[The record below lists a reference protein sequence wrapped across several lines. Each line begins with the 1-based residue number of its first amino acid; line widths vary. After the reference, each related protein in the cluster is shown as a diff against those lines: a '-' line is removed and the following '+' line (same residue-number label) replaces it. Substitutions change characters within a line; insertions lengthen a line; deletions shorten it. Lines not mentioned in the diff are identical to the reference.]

1 MPTKKEVINIIQN
14 VGLWSRKDIDSALE
28 EQEKTG
34 QPLREI
40 FQNRGMLPFG
50 EVSPSF
56 YFQLGIVQRE
66 LPPREIPQEVLSLL
80 PSKIVKNHRI
90 VPWEKRENG
99 IVVLVTD
106 DPINILAADYFKNLM
121 NIENLKDVEIIV
133 TFKEEMD
140 QLLEKYYG
148 EEEMEDL
155 TKMLQE
161 ASSATIDLDLPAET
175 VGEEDEEA
183 LALQAPVVKIVNL
196 IFVEALRR
204 RASDIHLEP
213 LEKKFRVRFRIDG
226 VLYEIVSPPKRVEK
240 AVIARIKLMAKM
252 NLAEKRLPQDGRIML
267 DISGR
272 PIDFRVST
280 LPGIYG
286 ESVVLRILD
295 KTTMLK
301 SLESL
306 GFLEYDLKRWNDL
319 LRYSGGIILV
329 TGPTGSGKTTTLYA
343 SLQKLNTIDRKLMT
357 AEDPVEYQIPGINQT
372 PINAEI
378 GLTFANVLRAFL
390 RQSPDVVLV
399 GEIRDKETADIALRA
414 ALTGHLVFS
423 TLHTNDAPSAI
434 TRLIDMGMPPF
445 LIASSVQGIQAQ
457 RLVRVLCPHCKE
469 KIEPDEKLKKKL
481 KIKDGEKVNV
491 CRPKGCNDCNFTGF
505 HGRIAIFEIF
515 IMNDELRELTLKR
528 VDAATL
534 REAARRAGMR
544 TMYEDG
550 IEKVKMGI
558 TTLEEVESVVG
569 EVIDAQED

>member
-28 EQEKTG
+28 EQGKTG

-569 EVIDAQED
+569 EVIDAQEN

>member
-14 VGLWSRKDIDSALE
+14 VGLWGRKEIELALE
-28 EQEKTG
+28 EQSKTG
-34 QPLREI
+34 QPLKEI

-66 LPPREIPQEVLSLL
+66 LPAREIPQEVLSLL
-80 PSKIVKNHRI
+80 PGKIAKSHRV

-99 IVVLVTD
+99 VVVLVTD
-106 DPINILAADYFKNLM
+106 DPINILAGDYFKGLI
-121 NIENLKDVEIIV
+121 NIEGIKDVEIMV

-148 EEEMEDL
+148 EGEMEDL
-155 TKMLQE
+155 TKMIQE
-161 ASSATIDLDLPAET
+161 ASSATIDLDLPAEEL
-175 VGEEDEEA
+175 GDDEEA

-196 IFVEALRR
+196 VFVEALRR
-204 RASDIHLEP
+204 RASDIHFEP

-226 VLYEIVSPPKRVEK
+226 VLYETVSPPKRIEK
-240 AVIARIKLMAKM
+240 AVIARVKLMAKM
-252 NLAEKRLPQDGRIML
+252 DLAEKRLPQDGRIML

-272 PIDFRVST
+272 PIDFRVSS

-295 KTTMLK
+295 KTSMLK
-301 SLESL
+301 GLEEL
-306 GFLEYDLKRWNDL
+306 GFLEYDLKRWENL
-319 LRYSGGIILV
+319 LKYSGGIVLV

-357 AEDPVEYQIPGINQT
+357 VEDPVEYQIPGINQT
-372 PINAEI
+372 PINADI
-378 GLTFANVLRAFL
+378 GLTFASVLRAFL
-390 RQSPDVVLV
+390 RQSPDIILV
-399 GEIRDKETADIALRA
+399 GEIRDTETADIALRA

-434 TRLIDMGMPPF
+434 TRLIDMGMAPF
-445 LIASSVQGIQAQ
+445 LIASSVQGVQAQ
-457 RLVRVLCPHCKE
+457 RLVRILCPYCKE
-469 KIEPDEKLKKKL
+469 KIEPDEELKRKL
-481 KIKDGEKVNV
+481 KIKEGEEVNV
-491 CRPKGCNDCNFTGF
+491 CRPKGCNECNFTGY

-515 IMNDELRELTLKR
+515 IMNNELRELTLKR
-528 VDAATL
+528 ADISTL
-534 REAARRAGMR
+534 RQAARRSGMR

-550 IEKVKMGI
+550 IEKVKIGI
-558 TTLEEVESVVG
+558 TTFEEVVSIVG
-569 EVIDAQED
+569 EGGIDA

>member
-14 VGLWSRKDIDSALE
+14 VGLWNRKEIDNALE

-34 QPLREI
+34 QALREI

-80 PSKIVKNHRI
+80 PAKIVKHHRVI
-90 VPWEKRENG
+90 PWEKRG
-99 IVVLVTD
+99 DGVVVLVTD
-106 DPINILAADYFKNLM
+106 DPINILAADYFKNLI
-121 NIENLKDVEIIV
+121 NIEGMKDVEVLV

-140 QLLEKYYG
+140 QLIEKYYAG
-148 EEEMEDL
+148 EEMEDL

-161 ASSATIDLDLPAET
+161 ASSATIDLDLPSET
-175 VGEEDEEA
+175 VGEEDEES

-204 RASDIHLEP
+204 RSSDIHLEP

-226 VLYEIVSPPKRVEK
+226 VLYEIVSPPKRIEK

-295 KTTMLK
+295 KTSMLK
-301 SLESL
+301 SLEDL
-306 GFLEYDLKRWNDL
+306 GFLEYDLKRWSDL

-378 GLTFANVLRAFL
+378 GLTFASVLRAFL
-390 RQSPDVVLV
+390 RQSPDIILV
-399 GEIRDKETADIALRA
+399 GEIRDRETADIALRA

-445 LIASSVQGIQAQ
+445 LIASSVQGVQAQ

-469 KIEPDEKLKKKL
+469 KIELDEKLKKKL
-481 KIKDGEKVNV
+481 KIKEGEEVNV
-491 CRPKGCNDCNFTGF
+491 CRPKGCNECNFTGF
-505 HGRIAIFEIF
+505 HGRIAVFEIF
-515 IMNDELRELTLKR
+515 IMNDELRELTLR
-528 VDAATL
+528 RTDAATL

-550 IEKVKMGI
+550 IEKVKKGI

-569 EVIDAQED
+569 EVIDG

>member
-14 VGLWSRKDIDSALE
+14 VGLWNRKDIDSALE

-34 QPLREI
+34 QPLKEI

-80 PSKIVKNHRI
+80 PSKIVKNHRV
-90 VPWEKRENG
+90 VPWEKRADG
-99 IVVLVTD
+99 IIVLVTD
-106 DPINILAADYFKNLM
+106 DPINILAADYFKNLIS
-121 NIENLKDVEIIV
+121 IEGIKDVEILV

-140 QLLEKYYG
+140 QLIEKYYG

-161 ASSATIDLDLPAET
+161 ASSATIDLDLPAEA
-175 VGEEDEEA
+175 VGEEDEES

-204 RASDIHLEP
+204 RASDIHFEP

-226 VLYEIVSPPKRVEK
+226 VLYEVVSPPKRIEK
-240 AVIARIKLMAKM
+240 AVIARIKLMSKM
-252 NLAEKRLPQDGRIML
+252 DLAEKRLPQDGRIML
-267 DISGR
+267 DIGGK

-481 KIKDGEKVNV
+481 KIKEGEEVNV

>member
-14 VGLWSRKDIDSALE
+14 VGLWDRKEIDSALE

-40 FQNRGMLPFG
+40 FQNKGMLPFG

-80 PSKIVKNHRI
+80 PSKIVKNHRV
-90 VPWEKRENG
+90 VPWEKRADG
-99 IVVLVTD
+99 VIVLVTD
-106 DPINILAADYFKNLM
+106 DPINILAADYFKNQI
-121 NIENLKDVEIIV
+121 NIEGIKDVEIIV
-133 TFKEEMD
+133 TFKEEID
-140 QLLEKYYG
+140 QLIEKYYG

-161 ASSATIDLDLPAET
+161 ASSATIDLDLPTET
-175 VGEEDEEA
+175 VGEEDEES

-226 VLYEIVSPPKRVEK
+226 VLYEIVSPPKRIEK

-267 DISGR
+267 DIGGR

-301 SLESL
+301 SLEDL

-319 LRYSGGIILV
+319 LKYSGGLILV

-372 PINAEI
+372 PVNAEI
-378 GLTFANVLRAFL
+378 GLTFASVLRAFL
-390 RQSPDVVLV
+390 RQSPDVILV

-445 LIASSVQGIQAQ
+445 LIASSVQGVQAQ

-469 KIEPDEKLKKKL
+469 KIEPDEKLRKKL
-481 KIKDGEKVNV
+481 RIKEGEKVNV

-528 VDAATL
+528 ADAATL
-534 REAARRAGMR
+534 RQAARRAGMR

-569 EVIDAQED
+569 EVPDG